1 MNTLRRMSPFF
12 AITGMSLDELIDDVL
27 HEDEFEKR
35 EKSKRIRNEFLDK
48 KKKYNKRG
56 KRHGR

>member
-1 MNTLRRMSPFF
+1 MENLRRMSPFF
-12 AITGMSLDELIDDVL
+12 AITGMSLDDLIEEVM